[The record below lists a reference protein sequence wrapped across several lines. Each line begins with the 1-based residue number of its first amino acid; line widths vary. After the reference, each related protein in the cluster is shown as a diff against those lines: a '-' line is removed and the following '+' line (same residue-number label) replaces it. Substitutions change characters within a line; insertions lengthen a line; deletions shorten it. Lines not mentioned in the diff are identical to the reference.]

1 MVEAASVVL
10 VVGTGASAAVIRVP
24 EDYPSVLAGADAASG
39 GDSVLVGPGTWTDRA
54 ARTVV
59 VLGTPQTLLAAMF
72 LKPGV
77 CVIGTSGAE
86 DTVLDGG
93 PLGAWP
99 VYSVIHVLPGS
110 ESAKVVGMT
119 VTGGGAGIL
128 AARASPLEVTAC
140 RVERNQ
146 KWGILS
152 REQSLTLTSC
162 SISENELG
170 GDPVT
175 ALGGVAGFDLNVT
188 CDGCTF
194 QGNVGP
200 GLHVERSSDNWPM
213 TVILRDCSFLDIAK
227 GSRLTDVAQ

>member
-1 MVEAASVVL
+1 MRPPA
-10 VVGTGASAAVIRVP
+10 
-24 EDYPSVLAGADAASG
+24 

-110 ESAKVVGMT
+110 KRAKVVGMT
-119 VTGGGAGIL
+119 VTGGGL
-128 AARASPLEVTAC
+128 AFSRRGRARWKVTAC

-146 KWGILS
+146 SGAS
-152 REQSLTLTSC
+152 
-162 SISENELG
+162 
-170 GDPVT
+170 
-175 ALGGVAGFDLNVT
+175 
-188 CDGCTF
+188 
-194 QGNVGP
+194 
-200 GLHVERSSDNWPM
+200 
-213 TVILRDCSFLDIAK
+213 
-227 GSRLTDVAQ
+227 